1 MTLLTRY
8 KKSVRCHNIVI
19 MDGQTTAQQR
29 IEATTTSYL
38 GMIMNTLTKTAVAIA
53 TTLVLSNAAFA
64 GEKVKV
70 YGKVNATLQS
80 DDTGERET
88 NVKSNA
94 SRIGVKG
101 GIKLDD
107 GLSAIYQVEWQVDVA
122 DDEKDNFKAR
132 SQWVG
137 LKGNFGSVML
147 GRNDTAMKK
156 SQGKVDLFNDY
167 NADIKNLFSGD
178 NRLDDTLTYIS
189 PQFNGF
195 SVRATFIAEDNAKSN
210 DKNGTSLA
218 LMYGDAKLKKSKFYA
233 AVAVDADVAGSDTT
247 RVTLAG
253 KLGAVKLGAMF
264 NESEKYDGSSKGD
277 GFLVS
282 AAYNI
287 GKATLKAQYQDG
299 DDKKAGSATSIGVDY
314 KLAKNVKLTGFYSDF
329 SFDDDS
335 EASHLAIGMEYK
347 F

>member
-1 MTLLTRY
+1 
-8 KKSVRCHNIVI
+8 
-19 MDGQTTAQQR
+19 
-29 IEATTTSYL
+29 
-38 GMIMNTLTKTAVAIA
+38 MNTFTKTAVALA
-53 TTLVLSNAAFA
+53 TGLILANTAVA

-88 NVKSNA
+88 NIKSNA

-101 GIKLDD
+101 DIKLDN

-122 DDEKDNFKAR
+122 DNEDDNFKAR

-137 LKGNFGSVML
+137 LKGDFGTVML

-167 NADIKNLFSGD
+167 EADIKNLFSGD

-189 PQFNGF
+189 PKFNGF
-195 SVRATFIAEDNAKSN
+195 AVRATFVAEDNSKS
-210 DKNGTSLA
+210 DGDNGTSIS

-233 AVAVDADVAGSDTT
+233 AVAFDSKVAGSDTT
-247 RVTLAG
+247 RVTMQG
-253 KLGAVKLGAMF
+253 KLGDVKLGAIY
-264 NESEKYDGSSKGD
+264 NESEYSDGTSNGD

-282 AAYNI
+282 AAYPV

-299 DDKKAGSATSIGVDY
+299 DDKKKGDVVSLGVDY
-314 KLAKNVKLTGFYSDF
+314 KLAKSVKLTGFYTDF
-329 SFDDDS
+329 SFDDGK
-335 EASHLAIGMEYK
+335 EEKHLAVGMEYK

>member
-1 MTLLTRY
+1 
-8 KKSVRCHNIVI
+8 
-19 MDGQTTAQQR
+19 
-29 IEATTTSYL
+29 
-38 GMIMNTLTKTAVAIA
+38 MNTFTKTAVALA
-53 TTLVLSNAAFA
+53 TGLILANTAVA

-80 DDTGERET
+80 DDTGERT
-88 NVKSNA
+88 TDIKSNA

-101 GIKLDD
+101 GVKLD
-107 GLSAIYQVEWQVDVA
+107 GNLSAIYQVEWQVNVA
-122 DDEKDNFKAR
+122 QDGEDNFKAR

-137 LKGNFGSVML
+137 LKGDFGTVML

-189 PQFNGF
+189 PKKNGF
-195 SVRATFIAEDNAKSN
+195 SVRATFIAESGYKSEGE
-210 DKNGTSLA
+210 NGTSIS

-233 AVAVDADVAGSDTT
+233 AVAFDSKVAGSDTT
-247 RVTLAG
+247 RVTMQG
-253 KLGAVKLGAMF
+253 KLGDLKLGAIY
-264 NESEKYDGSSKGD
+264 NESEYTDGTSDGD

-282 AAYNI
+282 AAYPV
-287 GKATLKAQYQDG
+287 GKATLKAQYQDS
-299 DDKKAGSATSIGVDY
+299 DDKKSGDVVSVGVDY
-314 KLAKNVKLTGFYSDF
+314 KLAKNIKLTGFYTDF
-329 SFDDDS
+329 SFDDGK
-335 EASHLAIGMEYK
+335 EKSHLAVGMEYK

>member
-1 MTLLTRY
+1 MTTF
-8 KKSVRCHNIVI
+8 
-19 MDGQTTAQQR
+19 
-29 IEATTTSYL
+29 
-38 GMIMNTLTKTAVAIA
+38 TKTALAVA
-53 TTLVLSNAAFA
+53 TGLLLSNAAIA
-64 GEKVKV
+64 GDKVQV

-101 GIKLDD
+101 GLKLDD
-107 GLSAIYQVEWQVDVA
+107 GLKAIYQVEWQVDVA

-137 LKGNFGSVML
+137 LKGNFGTVML

-156 SQGKVDLFNDY
+156 SQGKIDLFNDY
-167 NADIKNLFSGD
+167 EADIKNLFSGD

-189 PQFNGF
+189 PKFNGF
-195 SVRATFIAEDNAKSN
+195 SARATFIAEDGSKS
-210 DKNGTSLA
+210 DGENGTSIA

-233 AVAVDADVAGSDTT
+233 SVAFDSKVAGSDTT
-247 RVTLAG
+247 RVSVQG
-253 KLGAVKLGAMF
+253 KLGDLKLGAIY
-264 NESEKYDGSSKGD
+264 NESEYTDGTSKGD

-282 AAYNI
+282 AAYPV

-299 DDKKAGSATSIGVDY
+299 DDKKDGDVISLGVDY
-314 KLAKNVKLTGFYSDF
+314 KLAKSVKLTGFYTDY
-329 SFDDDS
+329 SFEDGK
-335 EASHLAIGMEYK
+335 EESHLAVGMEYK